1 MNVKFGET
9 SCMQLLLGGVL
20 WENGIRRVHGCVYVH
35 VCIYACICVCV
46 HVCVR
51 KTWRLLP
58 VIFQNQGMPTKVMP
72 RGVSTGESRKQ
83 AQSWSLFK
91 VLVKKGFTG
100 KSFSNKT
107 TKKTRSGTFAESKEQ
122 WDVSRHW
129 LVQKCLW
136 ANTTPFPRLTH
147 MGGVLLRSQRTGWK
161 SLHLQTRGPQHPTAH
176 CAPSL
181 LRQAREYIWFKPVSL
196 TFKMM
201 FLSSSRGDV
210 RSQKLPIFYPNV

>member
-161 SLHLQTRGPQHPTAH
+161 HCISRPEDLSTPRHIAHHLYWDRPENTFGLNLCHSL
-176 CAPSL
+176 
-181 LRQAREYIWFKPVSL
+181 
-196 TFKMM
+196 
-201 FLSSSRGDV
+201 SRWC
-210 RSQKLPIFYPNV
+210 F